1 MAIKIH
7 DEQLK
12 SVCDHAE
19 NTYPHECC
27 GLLVG
32 TENNDIKMVKNV
44 VKADNV
50 RNQGTRRK
58 RYLINPEEFV
68 SVERKAHQD
77 GLEVIG
83 FYHSHP
89 DAGARPSEYDLIH
102 AWPWY
107 SYVIVSVSDKGYG
120 QVTSW
125 RLRDDRAKFDKES
138 LIIE

>member
-12 SVCDHAE
+12 SVFDHAE

-27 GLLVG
+27 GILVG
-32 TENNDIKMVKNV
+32 TANNDIKMVENV

-50 RNQGTRRK
+50 RSIGARRK
-58 RYLINPEEFV
+58 RFLINPEEFV
-68 SVERKAHQD
+68 SIERKANQD

-83 FYHSHP
+83 IYHSHP
-89 DAGARPSEYDLIH
+89 DAEAYPSEYDLSY

-107 SYVIVSVSDKGYG
+107 S
-120 QVTSW
+120 
-125 RLRDDRAKFDKES
+125 
-138 LIIE
+138 